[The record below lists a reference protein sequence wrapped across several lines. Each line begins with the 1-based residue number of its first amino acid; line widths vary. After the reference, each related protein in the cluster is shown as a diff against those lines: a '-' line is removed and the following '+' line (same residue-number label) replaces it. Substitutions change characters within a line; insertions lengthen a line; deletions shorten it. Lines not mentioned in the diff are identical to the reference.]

1 MIGRKMY
8 IENGEQLLQSGV
20 KKFTIRT
27 GDHAGSVGTV
37 KTTEEGG
44 VLLYVEHPKT
54 SSTSSFP
61 LRSFAE
67 LGFMIEILEM
77 KGNNPSFHWIVFSND
92 HSWTTA
98 SQIVY
103 QYYGT
108 EDDVKKV
115 LFDLILD
122 DQYIN
127 ENNNKN
133 DPFVHGVMK
142 QDYIARVRDS
152 ESNTYGFTAYNEY
165 ECHKVEYFAVKLNDI
180 PSLQ

>member
-27 GDHAGSVGTV
+27 GDHAGSIGTV
-37 KTTEEGG
+37 KTTEAGG
-44 VLLYVEHPKT
+44 ILLYVEHPKT

-61 LRSFAE
+61 LQSFAE

-77 KGNNPSFHWIVFSND
+77 KDRDPSFHWIIFSND
-92 HSWTTA
+92 HSWATE

-122 DQYIN
+122 DQCIN
-127 ENNNKN
+127 ENSHKN
-133 DPFVHGVMK
+133 DPFVRGTLK
-142 QDYIARVRDS
+142 QDYVARVRDS

-165 ECHKVEYFAVKLNDI
+165 ECHKVEYFAVKLNNI
-180 PSLQ
+180 PLLQ